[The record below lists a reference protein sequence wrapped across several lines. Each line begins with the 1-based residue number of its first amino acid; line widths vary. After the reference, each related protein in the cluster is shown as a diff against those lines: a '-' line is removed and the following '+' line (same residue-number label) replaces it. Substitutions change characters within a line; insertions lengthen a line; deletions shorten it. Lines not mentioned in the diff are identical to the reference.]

1 MALSL
6 LLHERFDF
14 VQLLQKRV
22 SKDKPYFWLA
32 LSVRFY
38 DLNELFMRG
47 CSFPISSI
55 SCLHEPYRQNMRIM
69 RFRLCPDGYGPPRLA
84 KINNC
89 ILVFSTSIFSRMPR
103 KSINK
108 TKIMKKQKKKCESIT
123 WIEKILCW
131 TDGLTHGQLW
141 LCVCVGGGE
150 IACLSPSTCNCWV
163 LRDSTPRFVGPSI
176 C

>member
-1 MALSL
+1 MKRTNCLKLTLVSFIHSFIHLFIHSFIHSFIHLFIHSSSVYMALSL

-89 ILVFSTSIFSRMPR
+89 ILVFSTSIFRRMPR
-103 KSINK
+103 KNVNLSLES
-108 TKIMKKQKKKCESIT
+108 KKFCV
-123 WIEKILCW
+123 
-131 TDGLTHGQLW
+131 GLT
-141 LCVCVGGGE
+141 
-150 IACLSPSTCNCWV
+150 
-163 LRDSTPRFVGPSI
+163 D
-176 C
+176 

>member
-1 MALSL
+1 MKRTNCLKLTLVSSIHSFIHLFIHSSSVYMALSL

-84 KINNC
+84 KINKSSKDRTWSAVPDALLGV
-89 ILVFSTSIFSRMPR
+89 ISWRSRVRAGQRPQRADVFKDTGVNFHTSWEGIY
-103 KSINK
+103 
-108 TKIMKKQKKKCESIT
+108 E
-123 WIEKILCW
+123 
-131 TDGLTHGQLW
+131 
-141 LCVCVGGGE
+141 
-150 IACLSPSTCNCWV
+150 A
-163 LRDSTPRFVGPSI
+163 
-176 C
+176 